1 MRKKYEL
8 QIENVFGV
16 FENVF
21 EQNIL
26 KFNTIKSSFDKKE
39 PNYLLIKQF

>member
-1 MRKKYEL
+1 MRKNYQF

-21 EQNIL
+21 ERNMF
-26 KFNTIKSSFDKKE
+26 KFNTFKSSFEKNK
-39 PNYLLIKQF
+39 PNYILIKQF

>member
-8 QIENVFGV
+8 QNENVFDV

-21 EQNIL
+21 DKNML
-26 KFNTIKSSFDKKE
+26 KFNTYKSSFDKK
-39 PNYLLIKQF
+39 

>member
-8 QIENVFGV
+8 QNENVFDV

-21 EQNIL
+21 GKNML
-26 KFNTIKSSFDKKE
+26 KFNTYKSSFDKK
-39 PNYLLIKQF
+39 

>member
-8 QIENVFGV
+8 QIENVFVV

-21 EQNIL
+21 DNNMF
-26 KFNTIKSSFDKKE
+26 KFNSYKSSFEKK
-39 PNYLLIKQF
+39 

>member
-8 QIENVFGV
+8 QIENVFDV

-21 EQNIL
+21 EKNMP
-26 KFNTIKSSFDKKE
+26 KFNTYKSSFDKK
-39 PNYLLIKQF
+39 